1 MVPII
6 RNSILGGF
14 ITLILIP
21 VGGCS
26 GSDRLNEKVNAE
38 KSKEVQYPLET
49 YVDIDGKKKTRIIDG
64 ASGIDSKP

>member
-1 MVPII
+1 MVFIK
-6 RNSILGGF
+6 RNSILGGCISF
-14 ITLILIP
+14 ILIL

-26 GSDRLNEKVNAE
+26 GSDRLDEKVNSE

-49 YVDIDGKKKTRIIDG
+49 YVDVDGKKKTRIIDG